1 MIIVDGTTGEG
12 GGQVLRSSLAL
23 ACATLQPFRITNI
36 RKKRSKPGLLRQHL
50 TSVLAAKD
58 VAGAEVQGATMGST
72 ELTFRPKK
80 VTPGAYTFQVGTAG
94 SCMLV
99 LATVLLPLALAGGE
113 STLSLEG
120 GTHNPAAP
128 PFPFVHDVLFPVLA
142 KLGIEARGTLSRP
155 GFYPA
160 GGGRA
165 EIVIAGSSRLR
176 ELVLLTP
183 GKLVSR
189 RARAIVSA
197 IPNNVAVRELEA
209 FVNVAG
215 FGKDDDVRPDI
226 VKDALGPGNV
236 VTASLVH
243 EHVTLMATAFGEKGV
258 PAERVG
264 GSLGAAIAALA
275 AAKVPV
281 CEHLADQLLLPMA
294 LGEGGSF
301 RTVRPTPHF
310 DAQCT
315 VLQLFLGVDVRVHDE
330 GDGTTYR
337 VDVPPRDRS

>member
-23 ACATLQPFRITNI
+23 AASTGQPFRITNI
-36 RKKRSKPGLLRQHL
+36 RKKRQKPGLLRQHL
-50 TSVLAAKD
+50 TSVLAAQSI
-58 VAGAEVQGATMGST
+58 AGAEVEGAKMGST

-128 PFPFVHDVLFPVLA
+128 PYPFVHDVLFSVLGKMGIVA
-142 KLGIEARGTLSRP
+142 TGKLVRP

-160 GGGRA
+160 GGGIA
-165 EIVIAGSSRLR
+165 EITIAGSSRLR
-176 ELVLLTP
+176 ELTLLTT
-183 GKLVSR
+183 GKLLSR
-189 RARAIVSA
+189 HARAIVSA

-209 FVNVAG
+209 FTSVAG
-215 FGKDDDVRPDI
+215 FGKGDDVRPEI
-226 VKDALGPGNV
+226 VKDAVGPGNV
-236 VTASLVH
+236 VTATLVY
-243 EHVTLMATAFGEKGV
+243 EHVVAMVTAFGEKGV

-264 GSLGAAIAALA
+264 GALGAEVVALA

-294 LGEGGSF
+294 MGAGGAF

-315 VLQLFLGVDVRVHDE
+315 VLKLFLGREPRVTEE
-330 GDGTTYR
+330 GEGTFR
-337 VDVPPRDRS
+337 VDVPARP

>member
-1 MIIVDGTTGEG
+1 MIVVDGTTGEG

-23 ACATLQPFRITNI
+23 SAATGQPFRITNI

-58 VAGAEVQGATMGST
+58 VAGAEVEGAKMGGT
-72 ELTFRPKK
+72 ELVFRPKK
-80 VTPGAYTFQVGTAG
+80 VSPGAYTFQVGTAG

-113 STLSLEG
+113 STVSLEG

-128 PFPFVHDVLFPVLA
+128 PFPFVQDALLPALA
-142 KLGIEARGTLSRP
+142 KLGIAATARLVRP

-160 GGGRA
+160 GGGLV
-165 EIVIAGSSRLR
+165 EVTIAGSSALR
-176 ELVLLTP
+176 GLSLLST
-183 GKLVSR
+183 GKLISR

-197 IPNNVAVRELEA
+197 LPNNVAVRELEA
-209 FVNVAG
+209 FTSVAG
-215 FGKDDDVRPDI
+215 FTKHDDVRPEI

-236 VTASLVH
+236 VVASLAY
-243 EHVTLMATAFGEKGV
+243 EHTTLVVTAFGEKGV

-264 GSLGAAIAALA
+264 GALGAEVTALA
-275 AAKVPV
+275 AAGVPV

-294 LGEGGSF
+294 LGRGGAF

-315 VLQLFLGVDVRVHDE
+315 VLGLFLGAEVRVRDE
-330 GDGTTYR
+330 GDGTFH
-337 VDVPPRDRS
+337 VEVPARRTG